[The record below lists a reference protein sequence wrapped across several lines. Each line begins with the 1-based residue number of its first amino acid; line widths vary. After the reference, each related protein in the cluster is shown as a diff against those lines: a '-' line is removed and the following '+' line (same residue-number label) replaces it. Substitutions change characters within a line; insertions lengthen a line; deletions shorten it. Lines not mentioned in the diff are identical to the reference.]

1 MKKLCVIEGCEYCPY
16 LEKLKLTEGYKR
28 NDLIEAEFY
37 KCNKLNI
44 CVEAG
49 KIYLPNPKEHL
60 FTFCPLE
67 GVEDD

>member
-1 MKKLCVIEGCEYCPY
+1 MKKLCTIDGCVYCPY
-16 LEKLKLTEGYKR
+16 FEKIKVEEKSIK
-28 NDLIEAEFY
+28 NDLIDADFY

-49 KIYLPNPKEHL
+49 KIYLPKPKEHL

-67 GVEDD
+67 GVEE